1 MKYIFVLRGHILA
14 ECGHSYKIT
23 FQMNI
28 IRLQGEIEK
37 RNGIYYEYDTDAIP
51 LGEGGMGRVFK
62 GFRVIERTGEK
73 MPVAIKAIYENIP
86 EHVVERARR
95 EANIQLENDNLIR
108 MYGFVETTFQTES
121 GGKVKVHYHVIMEL
135 LVGVTLENVM
145 NGITCDQNGMQIPF
159 AAEIYS
165 QYLQNRDAAV
175 VRIMKPILSGLMALH
190 DKGYIHRDID
200 PSNIMITIDGKI
212 KLIDFGICK
221 QIVSLGSVD
230 KALTATGVFM
240 GKVNYAAPELVL
252 GDVKN
257 QSYTTDIYA
266 LGVLLYQLCTGHL
279 PFTGTDQDVLS
290 ANLRDPLPMKDVR
303 NVALKRIIRKATDKI
318 QSKRYASVAEF
329 RVDLEH
335 VLTNGNKKNRKLVP
349 LMIGFACVVVA
360 LIGVACFL
368 FYNESEK
375 EVAKPA
381 LRQPTCVEMYNQALS
396 FLNQK
401 DSIELQTKGKEL
413 LRILVEDSLFAPAK
427 VDYYVNLLNSNNSSE
442 VNSGFAGLCQIIQED
457 TLNSIALFECGLT
470 LSKGN
475 RFFNVPT
482 VRQSFLNI
490 EADLDKANDWL
501 SKAMEIDTAD
511 YKSVYWAFNNL
522 MEKKIAGDLPA
533 SGDKLITKLYEMF
546 IKRAKESNDVATDI
560 YINAIKSDT
569 ETLKAWGLLK

>member
-335 VLTNGNKKNRKLVP
+335 VLTNGNKKSRKLVP

-501 SKAMEIDTAD
+501 FKAMEIDTAD
-511 YKSVYWAFNNL
+511 YKSVYWTFNNL